1 MYQDKLKPELLQYA
15 LNNNLAGL
23 LTQLITAV
31 GVVLI
36 LNTGDTTRNWLW
48 TWLGIAVFILC
59 LRLVLHRYLAHT
71 IHTVKGKTPEWIAR
85 AWRLQKAGLLAA
97 GGLWAALIAIGFND
111 YPPAQQYLIVMVLA
125 AMAGGASGV
134 LASMRI
140 MGPVY
145 IALLMLP
152 ISIQLARQDPA
163 QWILSIIGLVFF
175 AVMLLGHRN
184 NHAQLRKSIELQN
197 ENWDLVEKLTV
208 RTVDALSSN
217 AELEARVAERTRSL
231 HTLAHQDPLTDLLN
245 RRGLMHKLSPLP
257 QTAPHGHAVLFL
269 DLDHFKQIND
279 GLGHGCGDEI
289 LKAVA
294 QRLRAVLPAA
304 ATAARWGG
312 DEFVVVTPP
321 LLDARGQS
329 LTLAEA
335 LHDSLTQTYAIE
347 SASLQIGVSIGVAV
361 QGDDG
366 DTIEALLQA
375 ADLAAAEAKRL
386 GRGRIVCHDNA
397 LARVQRR
404 KHDINA
410 ALRYAV
416 QDNSLSLHF
425 QPLVSATTGAVLSVE
440 ALLRWNPRQL
450 GAVGPQEFI
459 PLAEESDRIVE
470 IGAWVLQQACR
481 AAVAWD
487 TGAGPAPTIAVNVS
501 MRQLATPRF
510 ADFVSDTLS
519 AAHLPAS
526 RLVVEVTESVFDESN
541 TGRILQSLLG
551 LRSLGVQIH
560 IDDFGTGYSSLSRL
574 REFPI
579 DGIKIDRSFVAKL
592 DDRALAVVESA
603 VLIAKRFS
611 LKIIAEGIETREQA
625 QCLQALGVDEFQG
638 YLLGKPQ
645 PMAQLQRVSPFWVGQ
660 FA

>member
-36 LNTGDTTRNWLW
+36 LNTGGTTRNWLW
-48 TWLGIAVFILC
+48 TWLTIAVFILC
-59 LRLVLHRYLAHT
+59 LRLVLHRYLART
-71 IHTVKGKTPEWIAR
+71 IHTVKGKTPEWVDR

-97 GGLWAALIAIGFND
+97 GGLWAALIGIGFND

-134 LASMRI
+134 LAPMRI

-257 QTAPHGHAVLFL
+257 HTAPHGHAVLFL

-279 GLGHGCGDEI
+279 GLGHGRGDEI

-312 DEFVVVTPP
+312 DEFIVVTPP

-329 LTLAEA
+329 LALAEA
-335 LHDSLTQTYAIE
+335 LHDSLSQTYAIE

-366 DTIEALLQA
+366 DTLEALLQA

-386 GRGRIVCHDNA
+386 GRGRIVFHDNG
-397 LARVQRR
+397 LARIQRR

-416 QDNSLSLHF
+416 QDDSLSLHF
-425 QPLVSATTGAVLSVE
+425 QPLVSATTGAVLSIE
-440 ALLRWNPRQL
+440 ALLRWNPPHL
-450 GAVGPQEFI
+450 GAIGPQEFI

-481 AAVAWD
+481 AAMAWD
-487 TGAGPAPTIAVNVS
+487 VGTGPAPTIAVNVS

-510 ADFVSDTLS
+510 ADFVSRTLA

-541 TGRILQSLLG
+541 TDRILQSLLG

-579 DGIKIDRSFVAKL
+579 DGIKIDRSFVTKL

-638 YLLGKPQ
+638 YLIGRPQ
-645 PMAQLQRVSPFWVGQ
+645 TMAQLQGVSPFWIGQ